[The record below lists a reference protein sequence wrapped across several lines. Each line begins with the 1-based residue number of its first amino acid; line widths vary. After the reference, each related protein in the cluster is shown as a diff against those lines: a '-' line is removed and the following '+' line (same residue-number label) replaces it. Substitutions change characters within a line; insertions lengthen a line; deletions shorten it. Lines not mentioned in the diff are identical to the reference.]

1 MSSLG
6 AFAGERSHPM
16 PLPLVLA
23 IAAMISLAALR
34 LIRVRLG
41 REPHPD
47 GKARLPFFLAFLIV
61 PPLVVG
67 TLFQSVGGQLG
78 AVSWLPLYVVGVVV
92 LALLMWIAAAIVRLI
107 APRRVRPL
115 LLMALAAGRDT
126 PAAKLDPPLT
136 ARLATSRTRVD
147 AANAVFPSGAAFPTH
162 IDRPGFRGSWDLL
175 DDATRTL
182 ETQIAEDQTLG
193 KGAASSATNTADN
206 ARGRLDTLRRL
217 AAEGGQAWAAV

>member
-1 MSSLG
+1 
-6 AFAGERSHPM
+6 M

-23 IAAMISLAALR
+23 FAAMISLAALR
-34 LIRVRLG
+34 LVRVRLG

-47 GKARLPFFLAFLIV
+47 GKARRPFFLAFFIV

-67 TLFQSVGGQLG
+67 TLLSVGGQLG
-78 AVSWLPLYVVGVVV
+78 AVAWLPLYVVGVVV
-92 LALLMWIAAAIVRLI
+92 LAILMGIVAMIVRLV
-107 APRRVRPL
+107 APRRGRPL
-115 LLMALAAGRDT
+115 LLMALNAGMDT
-126 PAAKLDPPLT
+126 PAAKVDPPLT

-162 IDRPGFRGSWDLL
+162 IDRPGFRGLWDSL

-193 KGAASSATNTADN
+193 KGAASSATNTAEN

-217 AAEGGQAWAAV
+217 AAEGGQAWAAI